1 MENQHNLD
9 DSKIASELRTVI
21 SRLMKVLRRETSNK
35 EGLSLTERSTLF
47 LINQHSIILPSEL
60 AAIEKVTS
68 QSMSQIVN
76 KLLKL
81 EYINKTS
88 SRQDKRKTFIT
99 LTSAGRE
106 IVERIKKEREEW
118 LAHTINAKITTED
131 KEVLAKSIDV
141 LKKLVD

>member
-76 KLLKL
+76 KLLKW
-81 EYINKTS
+81 N
-88 SRQDKRKTFIT
+88 T
-99 LTSAGRE
+99 LIKHLR
-106 IVERIKKEREEW
+106 VRIKE
-118 LAHTINAKITTED
+118 
-131 KEVLAKSIDV
+131 
-141 LKKLVD
+141 KLS